1 MIPQLYEAISFLKSN
16 KKILEYSQELI
27 SRVVSIKLEYS
38 RVYKQ
43 VKEDEAEEKRT
54 NEKNWIIT

>member
-38 RVYKQ
+38 HVYKQ

>member
-1 MIPQLYEAISFLKSN
+1 MTPQLYEAIRFLKSN

-43 VKEDEAEEKRT
+43 VKEDEAEEKRI